1 MLWKNLL
8 GKTCKTSRIDVNT
21 LNRRQNI
28 FGLKKWQERVPAFTA
43 FCKTRQQQK
52 LCECNYNGALDQY
65 FCSLQSPVPKIC
77 TWWHQYAGMY
87 HELLR
92 CCKPMNG
99 GADPN
104 SIKEVR
110 AWSKW
115 NNYHQTERDGAAR
128 ISLRNIVLSQ
138 KLHFQGIRL
147 EDQLLNYIKCR
158 KWRFF
163 KLAFSPQINSSLT
176 RTFFGWR
183 RKHLEVM
190 NGLDWFLE
198 SSVSHR
204 PLIMAA
210 PKGSQCI
217 KRIPRWR
224 ECANHQF
231 ASKYYFFQFSTTQLL
246 T

>member
-1 MLWKNLL
+1 MTSTYWTGSRVFCGVANLW
-8 GKTCKTSRIDVNT
+8 
-21 LNRRQNI
+21 
-28 FGLKKWQERVPAFTA
+28 WWWW
-43 FCKTRQQQK
+43 
-52 LCECNYNGALDQY
+52 
-65 FCSLQSPVPKIC
+65 
-77 TWWHQYAGMY
+77 WWHQHAGRD

-138 KLHFQGIRL
+138 KSTFQGIRL